1 MRRGSKKHSLR
12 ISLYFSKMA
21 ELKEGD
27 AEQLHQEDVDIK
39 GSKTTTVY
47 ILVKTKDNINLY
59 TIQYTSSIL
68 IMR

>member
-1 MRRGSKKHSLR
+1 
-12 ISLYFSKMA
+12 MA
-21 ELKEGD
+21 ELKEAD

-59 TIQYTSSIL
+59 TIQYTCSIL